1 MKNNSTLYISILSI
15 IFILILSILGLINL
29 AINTKNSDASIIN
42 ISGRQRMLSQ
52 NITKAILLAEI
63 DKGNQQNLSQLKKS
77 LGAFAFAHHS
87 LQFGNDSLQL
97 PPSEKPYIN
106 NLFHLIDPHF
116 QSLEKAGYDVLED
129 PYNDS
134 TLVHARQE
142 AMAHEDVFLRTMDT
156 IVNSFE
162 KEAKEKILKIEKLE
176 FALAFAALFIVLG
189 IWFFIL
195 KPLQEKSFS
204 AHKELSD
211 LNSSLNESLIQ
222 LEEMTQNLSEEVE
235 ERNATEDKLI
245 KNQAKLAEANEKLNT
260 SLFDLKK
267 ITGDLEEE
275 IEERKTTEHKL
286 KQNQEELEK
295 LALIANKTDNAVII
309 CNYEGKIEWVNASF
323 ERYTEY
329 TINDLYSENIGDIL
343 HGEETDKGTINFI
356 KENIQKGKGFKTD
369 ILKYS
374 KSGRKFW
381 VRIELQ
387 PIRNIEGKVQKFI
400 AIESDITKSKEH
412 DAMLQQAK
420 DNAEKAAM
428 AKQEFL
434 STMSHEIRT
443 PMNAV
448 VGLTHLLLEQDPL
461 DRQVENLKSLKFSA
475 DMLLALIND
484 ILDLSKIESGK
495 IEFEQ
500 TEFPIKDIL
509 NGINKSLGVI
519 AQEKGIYVKTNISE
533 KIPKYLIGDQV
544 RLNQILTN
552 LVNNA
557 IKFTNQGGVTIHTEV
572 KEIKD
577 EKVNLEFAVTD
588 TGIGIHEDKINHIF
602 ERFSQAHQNITRLY
616 GGTGLGLSITKQL
629 IELQNG
635 KIDVKSKLGKG
646 TTFTFNLIFEIGK
659 GKIIEENKAS
669 AQMNDTNLKGINI
682 LLVEDN
688 KMNHLVAQ
696 QFIKKWEAKMEIAEC
711 GEEALEKITS
721 KAYDIVLMDLN
732 MPGIDGFD
740 TSIRIRSMQDDYFK
754 EVPIIALTASA
765 FNEVKKKVYDH
776 GMNDHVSKPFNPS
789 ELFNKLVKH
798 SQAIQLKR
806 S

>member
-29 AINTKNSDASIIN
+29 AINTKNGDASVIN
-42 ISGRQRMLSQ
+42 LSGRQRMLSQ
-52 NITKAILLAEI
+52 NITKAILLAEV
-63 DKGNQQNLSQLKKS
+63 DKGNKKNLENLKKS
-77 LGAFAFAHHS
+77 LESFAFAHHN
-87 LQFGNDSLQL
+87 LQFGNDSLQI

-116 QSLEKAGYDVLED
+116 QSLEKAGYDVLQD

-142 AMAHEDVFLRTMDT
+142 AMAHESIFLRTMDT

-176 FALAFAALFIVLG
+176 FALAFAALFVVLG

-195 KPLQEKSFS
+195 KPLQEKSFA

-245 KNQAKLAEANEKLNT
+245 KNQEKLAEANEKLNT
-260 SLFDLKK
+260 SLLDLKK
-267 ITGDLEEE
+267 MTGDLEEE

-295 LALIANKTDNAVII
+295 LALIANKTDNAVVI
-309 CNYEGKIEWVNASF
+309 CSAEGNIEWVNASF

-329 TINDLYSENIGDIL
+329 TINDLYNENLGDIL
-343 HGEETDKGTINFI
+343 HGEETDKETINFI
-356 KENIQKGKGFKTD
+356 QENIKKGKGFKTD

-381 VRIELQ
+381 VRVELQ

-420 DNAEKAAM
+420 DKAEKAAM

-448 VGLTHLLLEQDPL
+448 VGLTHLLLEQEPL

-509 NGINKSLGVI
+509 HGINKSLGVI
-519 AQEKGIYVKTNISE
+519 AQEKGIYVKSNISE

-557 IKFTNQGGVTIHTEV
+557 IKFTNQGGVTINTEV

-588 TGIGIHEDKINHIF
+588 TGIGIQEDKMNHIF

-629 IELQNG
+629 IELQGG
-635 KIDVKSKLGKG
+635 KIGVKSKLGKG

-659 GKIIEENKAS
+659 GKIIEENKES

-696 QFIKKWEAKMEIAEC
+696 QFIKKWEANMEIAEC

-721 KAYDIVLMDLN
+721 KTYDIVLMDLN

-740 TSIRIRSMQDDYFK
+740 TSIRIRSMQGDYFK
-754 EVPIIALTASA
+754 QVPIIALTASA